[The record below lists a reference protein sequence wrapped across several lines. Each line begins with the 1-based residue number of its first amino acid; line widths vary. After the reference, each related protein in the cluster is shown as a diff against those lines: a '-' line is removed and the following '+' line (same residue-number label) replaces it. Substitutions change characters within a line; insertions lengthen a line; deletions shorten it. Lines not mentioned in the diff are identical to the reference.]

1 MAHRINRAIE
11 LLEQGQAIYYDG
23 EHSGHVLTHE
33 QGRHDAGTWADYI
46 NVGMEHGAFDM
57 TGLESYMRGMV
68 DGGPTRSGHR
78 TPAVIVEAPV
88 NGTDEA
94 NVRFNAWQFRQ
105 ILGRGAHGILL
116 CQAETADGCG
126 RSWRLAGIRTISAVS
141 TLGCRRRRLGWMAGS
156 GLGRGRGAWGSVPAG
171 VGRKPRCSVWGV
183 SAEDYM
189 DRCDP
194 WPLNPRGE
202 LLLGVKL
209 ESPEGIANAD
219 AICAVPGLGFAEM
232 GPGDL
237 SLSLGSVKLLRDP
250 YPPVMQAARDKVF
263 AACRRNGIAF
273 LEGCTPGNI
282 VERLD
287 EGVRVSPAIAR
298 RWRESGERTRGGRW
312 RSSRPRLNATR
323 RPSSA
328 QGRSRGVNKSKAC
341 VSLHA
346 YTTRESA
353 RGNVIPPPC
362 LRPMSVV
369 AVASLFSPSS
379 HAHRTADLVDRVSPK
394 VSPTF
399 WRRVCRRSQT
409 WCGCLPKFSHRQLP
423 VQRAGTQAQ

>member
-1 MAHRINRAIE
+1 MATRINRTIE
-11 LLEQGQAIYYDG
+11 LLEQDQAIYYDG
-23 EHSGHVLTHE
+23 PHSGHVLTYE
-33 QGRHDAGTWADYI
+33 QGRADAGTWADYM

-57 TGLESYMRGMV
+57 AGLGEYMRGMI

-105 ILGRGAHGILL
+105 ILGRGVHGILL
-116 CQAETADGCG
+116 CQAETADATRAFVEACRYPHHLLGVDPG
-126 RSWRLAGIRTISAVS
+126 IPSPEARLAGAVRAPRGADGF
-141 TLGCRRRRLGWMAGS
+141 LGIGT
-156 GLGRGRGAWGSVPAG
+156 RGRGSENTAAP
-171 VGRKPRCSVWGV
+171 VWGV
-183 SAEDYM
+183 SAEEYM

-250 YPPVMQAARDKVF
+250 YPPVMQAARDKVL

-273 LEGCTPGNI
+273 LEGCDPGNI
-282 VERLD
+282 AGRLD
-287 EGVRVSPAIAR
+287 EGVRVVAGHNEATAR
-298 RWRESGERTRGGRW
+298 IGRAHQRRT
-312 RSSRPRLNATR
+312 
-323 RPSSA
+323 
-328 QGRSRGVNKSKAC
+328 
-341 VSLHA
+341 
-346 YTTRESA
+346 
-353 RGNVIPPPC
+353 
-362 LRPMSVV
+362 
-369 AVASLFSPSS
+369 
-379 HAHRTADLVDRVSPK
+379 
-394 VSPTF
+394 
-399 WRRVCRRSQT
+399 
-409 WCGCLPKFSHRQLP
+409 LP
-423 VQRAGTQAQ
+423 V